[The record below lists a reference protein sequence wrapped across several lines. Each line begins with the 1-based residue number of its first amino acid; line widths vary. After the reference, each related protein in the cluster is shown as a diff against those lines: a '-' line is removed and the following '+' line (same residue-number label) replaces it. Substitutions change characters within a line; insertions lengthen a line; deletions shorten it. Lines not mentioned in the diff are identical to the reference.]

1 MKIKAALLFLLFF
14 IPFNLQSGQPVDTSD
29 ICGFQYALSD
39 TLMIYGFNA
48 YELFLRSNYREESV
62 SHKWNL
68 SNGLE
73 SGEMDPTFVIP
84 AADSL
89 IEVCHK
95 IIDGSGVICEVCE
108 VIFHYPIV
116 ISVCSADFDFRKDS
130 AVNSHLAYE
139 FFDLSQGNI
148 SSWKWSFGDG
158 DTSDLQN
165 PYHIFSDP
173 GFYHVILEIRTA
185 DSCNSTMVKHLFIR
199 NSDEC
204 DLKIEYDVLESFP
217 PQYQFYSNLYD
228 PRLPY
233 SHIPPSDDSTWF
245 GIIHY
250 LWNFGDGSY
259 SADEFPRHVYTHS
272 GNYTVNLEITY
283 ADGFQCS
290 AALQDYFKGSDQPGE
305 CNLTG
310 TVRDYTGL
318 DGCHYLIELDN
329 GIRLEPILND
339 TMFHFRDNQRVRLSY
354 IECPDLMSICMAG
367 IIAEITCIEEIDP
380 APQPPWPNCEQ
391 IILNTSFSMNGNYC
405 SGTAII
411 EIITPCSAWIWY
423 EMIMTTDYQILWSTG
438 ETTKTITGLCP
449 GNLYFVN
456 VTNPKTGQTYTAAF
470 SIFQLNNVFPSW
482 TFTRNEN
489 TFWFSLPVDDSY
501 TVTWKFDNDVS
512 LLGEDVSYTF
522 NYSGNHQV
530 LLVVKDQAG
539 SEVYTETIQ
548 LTIPTSVVER
558 HTESVTAFPNPANDV
573 LFIDMKESSE
583 PFTLNIYNFSGQ
595 ILIEKH
601 FPHISPEEIISLDIS
616 LLNQGI
622 YLLII
627 LYEDGSSQSIKVE
640 KH

>member
-1 MKIKAALLFLLFF
+1 MKTNAAVLCLLFF
-14 IPFNLQSGQPVDTSD
+14 ISFNLQSGQPVDTSN
-29 ICGFQYALSD
+29 ICAFQYVLSD
-39 TLMIYGFNA
+39 TLLIYGFNE
-48 YELFLRSNYREESV
+48 YELFLRSSYREESV

-73 SGEMDPTFVIP
+73 SGERDPIFVIP
-84 AADSL
+84 AADSV

-95 IIDGSGVICEVCE
+95 IIDSSEIICEHCE
-108 VIFHYPIV
+108 VIFHYPV
-116 ISVCSADFDFRKDS
+116 VTSVCSADFGFRKDS
-130 AVNSHLAYE
+130 SVNSYQAYE

-148 SSWKWSFGDG
+148 STWKWSFGDG
-158 DTSDLQN
+158 DTSALQN
-165 PYHIFSDP
+165 PYHTYTDP
-173 GFYHVILEIRTA
+173 GFYHVTLEIRTA
-185 DSCNSTMVKHLFIR
+185 EGCTSTMVKHLFIR

-204 DLKIEYDVLESFP
+204 NLKIEYDVLESFP

-250 LWNFGDGSY
+250 LWNFGDGSH
-259 SADEFPRHVYTHS
+259 SADAFPRHVYGHS
-272 GNYTVNLEITY
+272 GDYTVTLEITY

-290 AALQDYFKGSDQPGE
+290 AALQDYFTGSDQPGD

-310 TVRDYTGL
+310 TVRDYSGL

-329 GIRLEPILND
+329 GTRLEPILTD

-354 IECPDLMSICMAG
+354 IERPDLASICMAG
-367 IIAEITCIEEIDP
+367 IIAEITCIEELDP
-380 APQPPWPNCEQ
+380 ELPPWPHCEQ
-391 IILNTSFSMNGNYC
+391 ILLNTSFSINGNYC
-405 SGTAII
+405 NGTASV
-411 EIITPCSAWIWY
+411 EIITPCSAWMWY
-423 EMIMTTDYQILWSTG
+423 EMIMTTEYQILWSTG

-456 VTNPKTGQTYTAAF
+456 VTNTVTGQTYAAAF

-489 TFWFSLPVDDSY
+489 TYWFNLPVDDTY
-501 TVTWKFDNDVS
+501 TVTWKFDNDIS

-548 LTIPTSVVER
+548 LTIPTTIVER
-558 HTESVTAFPNPANDV
+558 HSEPVTVFPNPANDV
-573 LFIDMKESSE
+573 LSVSMNKSSE
-583 PFTLNIYNFSGQ
+583 SLTIAIYNFSGQ
-595 ILIEKH
+595 MLLEKY
-601 FPHISPEEIISLDIS
+601 FPDTAAKDLISLDLS
-616 LLNQGI
+616 VLHPGI
-622 YLLII
+622 YLLVMMN
-627 LYEDGSSQSIKVE
+627 EDGSSQSIKFE